1 MNSEENHL
9 KEPATPYTAE
19 PQVELRIPLSTLL
32 KAVESLGENSLHLL
46 QQWIDKRLSTLSIEV
61 GIREGTPGR
70 KLTRFAGWIPTDDL
84 TLMQEAI
91 ESGCERVD
99 VDE

>member
-1 MNSEENHL
+1 MNNEENLL

-46 QQWIDKRLSTLSIEV
+46 QRWIDKRLSSPLYRS
-61 GIREGTPGR
+61 GYQGR
-70 KLTRFAGWIPTDDL
+70 NIWTEAGPLCRMD
-84 TLMQEAI
+84 
-91 ESGCERVD
+91 SNR
-99 VDE
+99 